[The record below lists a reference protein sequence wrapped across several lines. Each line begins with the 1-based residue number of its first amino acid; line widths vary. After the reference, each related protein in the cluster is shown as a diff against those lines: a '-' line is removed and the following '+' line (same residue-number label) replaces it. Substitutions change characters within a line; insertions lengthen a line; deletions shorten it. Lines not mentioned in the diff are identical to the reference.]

1 MNKLKIAVR
10 YYIQFTVFYK
20 NRPNGEDL
28 RRVEEFTN
36 NFLENRY

>member
-1 MNKLKIAVR
+1 MGKPKIAVR

-28 RRVEEFTN
+28 NPVEKSTKF
-36 NFLENRY
+36 FLENRY